1 MVWVR
6 RGILLIVAAAI
17 VAGFVYALMPR
28 PVPVDFATVD
38 RGALEVT
45 ADEEGV
51 TKIRDIYD
59 VSAPIGGYL
68 DRFPLEVGDRVERDV
83 TIVAEIRPSSP
94 EFLDVRT
101 RREREAAVGAA
112 TAAVRLAE
120 AGLTRARADVQ
131 LAEADFKRSEQLAQ
145 SGIISDRAME
155 ITMNAAAAARARLRE
170 AEASLELRQSELATA
185 EARLIQPTGGYNAHP
200 ATCCMPIKAPVD
212 GVILEVLAESAQV
225 VAAGAPIARIGD
237 PGDMEI
243 EVDLLSSDAV
253 QVAPGSEA
261 YIEGWGGTVLKGRV
275 RRIDPSAFTKVSA
288 LGIEEQRVN
297 VILDLLDPH
306 STWQTLGNEYRVF
319 VRIVTW
325 RSDDVVRV
333 PLAALFRRGDQWTV
347 FKVVNGIAEIVPVSI
362 DHRDKSF
369 AEVKAGLAADDV
381 VILHP
386 SDQVEMG
393 AAVESRDGPGVSES
407 PPTSGTPPPTS
418 TTPSP
423 SATPS
428 GGEETPEQPVSSGG
442 QDGKS
447 ATAVQ

>member
-28 PVPVDFATVD
+28 PVLVDLAAVD
-38 RGALEVT
+38 RGPLEVT

-83 TIVAEIRPSSP
+83 TVVAEIRPSSP

-112 TAAVRLAE
+112 TAAVRLAD
-120 AGLTRARADVQ
+120 AGLKRAQADLQ
-131 LAEADFKRSEQLAQ
+131 LAEADLKRSEKLAA
-145 SGIISDRAME
+145 SGIISDRTME
-155 ITMNAAAAARARLRE
+155 MTMNTAEAARARVRE
-170 AEASLELRQSELATA
+170 AEAGLELRRSELATA
-185 EARLIQPTGGYNAHP
+185 EARLIQPTGGYNGHP

-225 VAAGAPIARIGD
+225 VAPGTPIARIGD
-237 PGDMEI
+237 PSDMEI

-253 QVAPGSEA
+253 QVAPDSEA
-261 YIEGWGGTVLKGRV
+261 YVEGWGGTILNARV
-275 RRIDPSAFTKVSA
+275 RRVDPSAFTKVSA

-297 VILDLLDPH
+297 VMLDLLDPY

-325 RSDDVVRV
+325 RGEDVVRV
-333 PLAALFRRGDQWTV
+333 PLAALFRRGDRWSV
-347 FKVVNGIAEIVPVSI
+347 FKVVNGVAEIASVSI
-362 DHRDKSF
+362 DHRDERF
-369 AEVKAGLAADDV
+369 AEVKEGLTPGDI

-386 SDQVEMG
+386 SDQVEAG
-393 AAVESRDGPGVSES
+393 AAVESRDSPSLTETP
-407 PPTSGTPPPTS
+407 PPTSGTPGPPS
-418 TTPSP
+418 TPP
-423 SATPS
+423 E
-428 GGEETPEQPVSSGG
+428 GEGTLEQPVSSGAPEG
-442 QDGKS
+442 NDQPAS
-447 ATAVQ
+447 AMQ

>member
-17 VAGFVYALMPR
+17 VAGLVYALMPK
-28 PVPVDFATVD
+28 PVPVDLATVD
-38 RGALEVT
+38 RGSIEVT

-51 TKIRDIYD
+51 AKIRDIYD

-83 TIVAEIRPSSP
+83 TVVAEIRPSSP

-120 AGLTRARADVQ
+120 AGLTRAKADLQ
-131 LAEADFKRSEQLAQ
+131 LAEADLQRSEQLAQ
-145 SGIISDRAME
+145 TGIISDRAMDMALTTAE
-155 ITMNAAAAARARLRE
+155 AARARLRE

-200 ATCCMPIKAPVD
+200 TTCCMPIKAPVD

-225 VAAGAPIARIGD
+225 VAAGTPIARIGD

-253 QVAPGSEA
+253 QVAPDSVA
-261 YIEGWGGTVLKGRV
+261 YIEGWGGKVLKARV
-275 RRIDPSAFTKVSA
+275 RRVDPSAFTKVSA

-306 STWQTLGNEYRVF
+306 ADWQTLGNEYRVF

-325 RSDDVVRV
+325 RGEDLVRV
-333 PLAALFRRGDQWTV
+333 PLVALFRRGDQWSV
-347 FKVVNGIAEIVPVSI
+347 FKVVNDRAEIASVSI
-362 DHRDKSF
+362 DHRDQQF
-369 AEVKAGLAADDV
+369 AEVSEGLAPGDIV
-381 VILHP
+381 VLHP
-386 SDQVEMG
+386 SDRVVPG
-393 AAVESRDGPGVSES
+393 VAVESREGLDVAQ
-407 PPTSGTPPPTS
+407 
-418 TTPSP
+418 PSR
-423 SATPS
+423 SATPAASPS
-428 GGEETPEQPVSSGG
+428 GTEIAPDQPVSSGAPE
-442 QDGKS
+442 GKDQS

>member
-28 PVPVDFATVD
+28 PIAVDLATVD
-38 RGALEVT
+38 RGTIEVT

-51 TKIRDIYD
+51 AKIRDVYD

-68 DRFPLEVGDRVERDV
+68 DRFPLEVGDRVERDMTV
-83 TIVAEIRPSSP
+83 VAEIRSSSP

-120 AGLTRARADVQ
+120 AGLTRAQADLQ
-131 LAEADFKRSEQLAQ
+131 LAEADLKRSEELAA
-145 SGIISDRAME
+145 SGIISDRTMEMAMNTAE
-155 ITMNAAAAARARLRE
+155 AARARLRE
-170 AEASLELRQSELATA
+170 SEASLELRQSELATA
-185 EARLIQPTGGYNAHP
+185 EARLIQPTGGYNGHP
-200 ATCCMPIKAPVD
+200 TTCCMPIKAPVD

-225 VAAGAPIARIGD
+225 VAAGTPIARIGD
-237 PGDMEI
+237 PEDMEI

-253 QVAPGSEA
+253 QIAPDSEA
-261 YIEGWGGTVLKGRV
+261 YVEGWGGTVLKARV
-275 RRIDPSAFTKVSA
+275 RRVDPSAFTKVSA

-325 RSDDVVRV
+325 RGEDVVRV
-333 PLAALFRRGDQWTV
+333 PLAALFRRGDQWSA
-347 FKVVNGIAEIVPVSI
+347 FKVVNGTAEMTSVAV
-362 DHRDKSF
+362 DHRDRRF
-369 AEVKAGLAADDV
+369 AEVKAGLAPGDV

-386 SDQVEMG
+386 SDQVEAG
-393 AAVESRDGPGVSES
+393 AAVESRDGPIVSEPPSSAPAPAAS
-407 PPTSGTPPPTS
+407 PPATER
-418 TTPSP
+418 PS
-423 SATPS
+423 
-428 GGEETPEQPVSSGG
+428 ERPVSSGG
-442 QDGKS
+442 QDDKDQS